1 MKRFAVV
8 TLFPDAIDCWL
19 QASVVGRAR
28 GRAFDVLYVNPRD
41 FAKTDIA
48 Q

>member
-28 GRAFDVLYVNPRD
+28 VEHLMCFMLIRETLPR
-41 FAKTDIA
+41 TDIA